1 MGKHVMDF
9 TTTAEVFDKSGNLVQ
24 REQATS
30 SLEVEGKLS
39 LVLKNSHG
47 DVTYECEKPME
58 SFTVGFLEDFVSG
71 HRVSVDN
78 IQLGAGHGSNPSNVN
93 KIPWYTVL
101 GSSNAPT
108 YVQQIRP
115 IASFT
120 NSSATNA
127 VISSSIT
134 STTAAVGLDSLTVE
148 TGSIRVVLSADRSI
162 TAGSGTIREVCLWGG
177 NGKMIAR
184 DQVADAAWSVG
195 TFVKVTWTLD
205 FPLNSSR
212 QMTMNWVK
220 NFVQNISDA
229 PFQDFTM
236 LDGTEAVG
244 VQGVSVGFCKKANMM
259 GAAGE
264 DDIGIVVGTSTSL
277 GPTPGGDKSGV
288 AAYQYNLNTPIA
300 NGTGSGELVYGA
312 GTSTDD
318 TTTTPKYLFRPRI
331 KPTMGTATVSYTR
344 TFENTSGAAITV
356 KEAGIIAKTTVTT
369 DGVAT
374 AGSYLVARWLT
385 QDIYVADGNTL
396 KITFQPQISA
406 TSEIHANTAANGIVV
421 LDDAIRD
428 DFPALKNISMVEA
441 NGYANGSKTWPNA
454 ISYARG
460 LTRGGYKD
468 WRLPTCNGTTNSGT
482 TLNEIRAL
490 WDARARLAALATA
503 QGVTSND
510 LNNTSYLY
518 WSESERDASNAWDV
532 SFHNSGS
539 VYAYGKSNASYVRCV
554 R

>member
-30 SLEVEGKLS
+30 SMEVEGRLS

-78 IQLGAGHGSNPSNVN
+78 IQLGAGHGSNPKGDCI

-120 NSSATNA
+120 NFSNQSAS
-127 VISSSIT
+127 ISSSIT
-134 STTAAVGLDSLTVE
+134 STTAAVGLESLTVE

-288 AAYQYNLNTPIA
+288 AAYQYNLNAPIA

-312 GTSTDD
+312 GTSTND
-318 TTTTPKYLFRPRI
+318 TTTTPKYLFLPRI
-331 KPTMGTATVSYTR
+331 KPTTGTATVSYTR

-406 TSEIHANTAANGIVV
+406 TSEIHANTAANGIIV

-428 DFPALKNISMVEA
+428 DFPGLKNISMIEA
-441 NGYANGSKTWPNA
+441 HSNNIGTKTWPNA
-454 ISYARG
+454 LSYARG
-460 LTRGGYKD
+460 NTRGGYKD
-468 WRLPTCNGTTNSGT
+468 WRLPTSKGDQTTGTTI
-482 TLNEIRAL
+482 NEIYEIYRAK
-490 WDARARLAALATA
+490 ARLAALATA
-503 QGVTSND
+503 QGVSSDINSNT
-510 LNNTSYLY
+510 NYF
-518 WSESERDASNAWDV
+518 WSESEYNASNAWYV
-532 SFHNSGS
+532 SFSNGN
-539 VYAYGKSNASYVRCV
+539 VYCYGKVNSAYVRCV